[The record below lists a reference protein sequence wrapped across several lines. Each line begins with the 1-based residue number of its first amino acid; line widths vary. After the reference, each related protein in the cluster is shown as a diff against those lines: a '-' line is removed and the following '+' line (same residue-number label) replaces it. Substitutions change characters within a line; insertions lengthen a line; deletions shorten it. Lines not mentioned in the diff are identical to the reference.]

1 MTPPPLRPWLAC
13 LAGTCRSAEAARE
26 VDAGRSVAA
35 WLLAA
40 ASRRALHWQA
50 SKKPAPG
57 STRRPTPAATNLAC
71 VRRCGYKP
79 FADEQAAAGARRR
92 RRAVPAACAGLPGGG
107 RYPIHRPGRPGPSD
121 FGPYDEICAARIG
134 PIVLQRERWFGPRR
148 VEAQFA

>member
-13 LAGTCRSAEAARE
+13 LAGTCRSTEAARE

-71 VRRCGYKP
+71 VWRCGYKP
-79 FADEQAAAGARRR
+79 FADEQAATGARRRR

-134 PIVLQRERWFGPRR
+134 PRR